1 MFSLSFF
8 KCRRKIESRSWRLI
22 FEKRAKWDFIIN
34 RSNQNLKCVK
44 FRSFKQIRWRYIR
57 LLIFWKIIF
66 LCRRCFCCWMRHLIR
81 ARRVE
86 NVFCRR
92 HAMMMRK
99 VTMMTRRMMKMKAM
113 MKTIMSK
120 TTKRKRHV
128 EENSS
133 KSSKKIEMFSK
144 ENRSTCRLI
153 LSRRA
158 IKMTSM

>member
-1 MFSLSFF
+1 
-8 KCRRKIESRSWRLI
+8 
-22 FEKRAKWDFIIN
+22 
-34 RSNQNLKCVK
+34 
-44 FRSFKQIRWRYIR
+44 
-57 LLIFWKIIF
+57 
-66 LCRRCFCCWMRHLIR
+66 
-81 ARRVE
+81 
-86 NVFCRR
+86 
-92 HAMMMRK
+92 MMRK